1 MGKIISKTILLQN
14 QNSMPENDLKSKSK
28 SLYFKRLQIKIMYK
42 MNLKIE
48 IIQINLLAFLRCSE
62 TVSLSIITVTHSGL
76 LST

>member
-28 SLYFKRLQIKIMYK
+28 SLYSKRLQIKIMYK
-42 MNLKIE
+42 MILKIE